1 MEPVGAG
8 QRESGGREQ
17 LVKHVVLIIDGASGW
32 PAAAHAGRTSLETA
46 HTPNLDRL
54 AAEGRVG
61 VVSNVPEGME
71 ASSAIACMSVM
82 GFDPCGYY
90 AGRGPIEAAAMGI
103 ELEPGQVA
111 MRCNLVTVLDGRLA
125 SYSAG
130 NISSAESAEL
140 IAALQEGLGDE
151 RCRFYPGVGFRHIL
165 TVRGRADLLSSSF
178 TPPHDIA
185 GQPVDASVPVGP
197 GAAFAMDLMERSKAI
212 LQRHPV
218 NERRMARG
226 KPPATQI
233 WLFWPGMRPAQMPAF
248 ADLYAG
254 RKAALTSPV
263 DLLRGLA
270 VQTRIDFLAIPGV
283 TDGPDN
289 DYAGQMKAALAALS
303 DHDVVFVHVES
314 PDEAGHAG
322 DAAGKVEAI
331 EKIDALM
338 VPQIVEAAVV
348 GGRAPA
354 AAGGRAPGAAGS
366 AGDGLRLLVLPD
378 HPTPLEIRTHVAEP
392 VPFLMWGAG
401 FEANGASAYTEE
413 AARATGLAVAP
424 GHLLMSTFLG

>member
-1 MEPVGAG
+1 M
-8 QRESGGREQ
+8 
-17 LVKHVVLIIDGASGW
+17 KYVVLIIDGAAGW
-32 PAAAHAGRTSLETA
+32 PASALGGRTSLETA
-46 HTPNLDRL
+46 VTPNLDRL
-54 AAEGRVG
+54 VRTGRVG
-61 VVSNVPEGME
+61 VVSNVPDGME

-82 GFDPCGYY
+82 GFDPGLYY

-103 ELEPGQVA
+103 ELEAGQVA
-111 MRCNLVTVLDGRLA
+111 MRCNLVTVVDGRMA

-151 RCRFYPGVGFRHIL
+151 RSRFYPGVGFRHIL
-165 TVRGRADLLSSSF
+165 TVRDGEDLLSTSF

-185 GQPVDASVPVGP
+185 GQPVDVSMPVGA
-197 GAAFAMDLMERSKAI
+197 GAAFALGLMERSKAI
-212 LQRHPV
+212 LERHPV
-218 NERRMARG
+218 NERRLASG
-226 KPPATQI
+226 KPQATQM

-248 ADLYAG
+248 ASLYAG

-263 DLLRGLA
+263 DLLKGLA
-270 VQTRIDFLAIPGV
+270 VQTGIDFLDIPGV
-283 TDGPDN
+283 TDGSDN
-289 DYAGQMKAALAALS
+289 DYEGQMRAALAALA

-331 EKIDALM
+331 ERVDALM
-338 VPQIVEAAVV
+338 VSRLLEAVAP
-348 GGRAPA
+348 GGPTCSA
-354 AAGGRAPGAAGS
+354 AANNF
-366 AGDGLRLLVLPD
+366 RLLVLPD

-401 FEANGASAYTEE
+401 FGANGASAYTEK
-413 AARATGLAVAP
+413 AARATDLAVTP
-424 GHLLMSTFLG
+424 GHLLMAMFLG